1 MGGAFEILRQS
12 GASVKYTVPLVFVL
26 SVYSGPVPSALHVP
40 VTVSCPADMGAVG
53 HPKPVMSTSPLNV
66 RHDDVTFQVPVTSP
80 LPQSVVLGQLAAPP
94 VAGPLPPVAGPLLPP
109 FAVEEAPPLDAP
121 PADGAVPLPPTDELP
136 PDVADVLLPL

>member
-1 MGGAFEILRQS
+1 MGGEFEILRQS
-12 GASVKYTVPLVFVL
+12 GASVKYTVPWVFVL
-26 SVYSGPVPSALHVP
+26 SVYSPALALHVP

-94 VAGPLPPVAGPLLPP
+94 VAGPLPPVAALAPP
-109 FAVEEAPPLDAP
+109 FAVEEAPPVDAP
-121 PADGAVPLPPTDELP
+121 PADGAAVPLPPTDELP